1 LLLKPKT
8 AIILDSFFV
17 EYLTPIAMVMNFKG
31 AQVEK
36 DTAVIYETI
45 GSYMAKAKDLITFT
59 PEMEIAEAID
69 IMLKKRISGGPVLN
83 EKRELVGMLSEKDC
97 LKVLVQ
103 SSYHNIPSGKGLVK
117 DFMSENVKTLEMD
130 MDVVDCANEFLSTYY
145 RRFPVTENGILK
157 GQISRRDIMK
167 AAQKIKSATW

>member
-1 LLLKPKT
+1 
-8 AIILDSFFV
+8 
-17 EYLTPIAMVMNFKG
+17 MNFKG

-36 DTAVIYETI
+36 EQGIKYETI
-45 GSYMAKAKDLITFT
+45 ADYMAKDLITFT
-59 PEMEIAEAID
+59 PDQEIAEAID

-103 SSYHNIPSGKGLVK
+103 SSYHNLPSGKGTVESY
-117 DFMSENVKTLEMD
+117 MSSNVKTLEMD
-130 MDVVDCANEFLSTYY
+130 MDVVACANEFLNTYF

-157 GQISRRDIMK
+157 GQISRRDIMR
-167 AAQKIKSATW
+167 AAQKIKSTTW

>member
-1 LLLKPKT
+1 MDYYTRLNHVLFLNH
-8 AIILDSFFV
+8 A
-17 EYLTPIAMVMNFKG
+17 AMVMNFKG
-31 AQVEK
+31 AKVEK
-36 DTAVIYETI
+36 DESVQYEPI
-45 GSYMAKAKDLITFT
+45 SNYMAKAKDLITFS
-59 PEMEIAEAID
+59 PDMEIAEAID

-117 DFMSENVKTLEMD
+117 DYMSGNVRTLEMD
-130 MDVVDCANEFLSTYY
+130 MDVVECANEFLSTYY

-167 AAQKIKSATW
+167 AAQKIKATTW